1 MGYKMN
7 SNIQMSEISKIL
19 EEIKYGVDN
28 SNIMTVQSCA
38 RFTNAMHQYMID
50 YPQKFEKDI
59 EDFKNGLDLDSL
71 KSLNCWIFQRKLDGK
86 YTDYYRIPLSSGFF
100 TEEQKIIYFT
110 KFQIYNAIINDYKN
124 KYDIN
129 DIDITLHAFYY
140 NCGIVYLPSNIKEKF
155 NNSIAIDGGAFTGD
169 TAIMLYE
176 KYNFKSIYSFEPV
189 KKSYDIFNNC
199 INKYKLNDKI
209 KLFKY
214 ALSDKNEKKI
224 IEGEYSDASI
234 LMLNKTNQAK
244 EEIET
249 IRLDDFF
256 ENETDNISLIK
267 LDIEGYEEQALFGAE
282 KIIKKFKPVLLISC
296 YHDHTALG
304 QMFRL
309 KRLIENFNLG
319 YKILFRQLE
328 IENVLEY
335 SLICYCN
342 K

>member
-1 MGYKMN
+1 
-7 SNIQMSEISKIL
+7 
-19 EEIKYGVDN
+19 
-28 SNIMTVQSCA
+28 
-38 RFTNAMHQYMID
+38 
-50 YPQKFEKDI
+50 
-59 EDFKNGLDLDSL
+59 
-71 KSLNCWIFQRKLDGK
+71 
-86 YTDYYRIPLSSGFF
+86 
-100 TEEQKIIYFT
+100 
-110 KFQIYNAIINDYKN
+110 
-124 KYDIN
+124 
-129 DIDITLHAFYY
+129 
-140 NCGIVYLPSNIKEKF
+140 
-155 NNSIAIDGGAFTGD
+155 
-169 TAIMLYE
+169 MLYE

-342 K
+342 ER

>member
-1 MGYKMN
+1 MN

-19 EEIKYGVDN
+19 GEIKYGVDN
-28 SNIMTVQSCA
+28 SNIMSVQSNA

-59 EDFKNGLDLDSL
+59 ENFKNGLDLDSL
-71 KSLNCWIFQRKLDGK
+71 QSLNCWIFQRKLDGK
-86 YTDYYRIPLSSGFF
+86 YTDYYRIPSSSGFF
-100 TEEQKIIYFT
+100 TQEQKIIYFT

-124 KYDIN
+124 KYDIK
-129 DIDITLHAFYY
+129 DIDITLHTFYY

-189 KKSYDIFNNC
+189 KNSYDIFNNC

-214 ALSDKNEKKI
+214 ALSDKNEKQI

-234 LMLNKTNQAK
+234 LMLNKTNQQK

-256 ENETDNISLIK
+256 
-267 LDIEGYEEQALFGAE
+267 
-282 KIIKKFKPVLLISC
+282 
-296 YHDHTALG
+296 
-304 QMFRL
+304 
-309 KRLIENFNLG
+309 
-319 YKILFRQLE
+319 
-328 IENVLEY
+328 
-335 SLICYCN
+335 
-342 K
+342 